1 MGNTKY
7 TQMMDNGKW
16 LTAFLAEDITAWQ
29 IKDLAREAIALLG
42 VDYEIK
48 DNDPTFIVLEKIENE
63 QPESPLLESINQAMP
78 AEINKAD
85 SLRNELEEHEQEF
98 EKLVKKIIR
107 QGSKENK
114 GIEFVM
120 EQFGTILKPLLK
132 QEYCRDPG
140 KEDKDFIYTDVL
152 YRNVYDLVYYRTVVL
167 KNLKIFAERPNVPW
181 EYLVHHRVIE
191 QTTCN
196 YFPKIIESY
205 GRLAEKI
212 ITIKPTETGKKSP
225 VKSDSHSLAA
235 THRVK
240 KIFTFTNPE
249 AEATLPWGTVIARI
263 FFDFLFSGGRD
274 YYGFCQRCDRF
285 FVIQRKGRKKYCG
298 DSCRAM
304 AAKERADS

>member
-1 MGNTKY
+1 MANSKY
-7 TQMMDNGKW
+7 LQMMENGKW

-29 IKDLAREAIALLG
+29 MKDLAREAIALLG

-48 DNDPTFIVLEKIENE
+48 DNDPTFIILEKIENE
-63 QPESPLLESINQAMP
+63 RPESPLLDSINHAMP
-78 AEINKAD
+78 VKINEAD
-85 SLRNELEEHEQEF
+85 SLRDELEEHEQEF
-98 EKLVKKIIR
+98 ETLVKKIIR
-107 QGSKENK
+107 QSRKKNK
-114 GIEFVM
+114 SIEFIM
-120 EQFGTILKPLLK
+120 EQFGAILEPLLK
-132 QEYCRDPG
+132 QEYCRDI
-140 KEDKDFIYTDVL
+140 DKGGDDSIYTDVL

-167 KNLKIFAERPNVPW
+167 KNLKIFSERPNVPW

-225 VKSDSHSLAA
+225 VKSDSRSLAA

-240 KIFTFTNPE
+240 KIFTFTNPK
-249 AEATLPWGTVIARI
+249 AEATLPWGTIIARI

-274 YYGFCQRCDRF
+274 YYGFCERCGKF

-304 AAKERADS
+304 AAKERAAG